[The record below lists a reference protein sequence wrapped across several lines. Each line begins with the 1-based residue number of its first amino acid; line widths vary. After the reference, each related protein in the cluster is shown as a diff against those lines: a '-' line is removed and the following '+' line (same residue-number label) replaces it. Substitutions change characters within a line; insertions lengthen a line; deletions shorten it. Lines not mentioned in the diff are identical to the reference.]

1 MSLSSPQADAKAH
14 LRQQI
19 RAQRKALAQN
29 PQGREELAR
38 AYGRELLEHL
48 ASYQTPGTLAAFLPL
63 PTEPPIQPA
72 LVAAAQAGWQ
82 LLLPRISGSG
92 QLAWVAWEPSQP
104 LASGPLGLA
113 EPAGPDLGSQA
124 FHQAQLQLV
133 PALALDRQ
141 GRRLGQ
147 GGGYYDR
154 LLAQPSQG
162 QKLGVVFAQE
172 ILPTLPLDPWD
183 AQLPAALT
191 QEGICRFE
199 KAVE

>member
-1 MSLSSPQADAKAH
+1 MSSPSPQAQAKAR

-19 RAQRKALAQN
+19 RAQRKALTQD
-29 PQGREELAR
+29 PREREQLAW
-38 AYGRELLEHL
+38 AYSRELMRHL
-48 ASYQTPGTLAAFLPL
+48 TSYRSPGTLAAFLPL
-63 PTEPPIQPA
+63 PTEPPIRPA
-72 LVAAAQAGWQ
+72 LEAAAQAGWQ
-82 LLLPRISGSG
+82 LLLPRISGPG
-92 QLAWVAWEPSQP
+92 KLAWVAWDPHQP
-104 LASGPLGLA
+104 LAPGPLGLA
-113 EPAGPDLGSQA
+113 EPAGPDLGSAA
-124 FHQAQLQLV
+124 FHQAQLQLI

-172 ILPTLPLDPWD
+172 ILPALPLDPWD

-191 QEGICRFE
+191 QEGICQLE